1 MKARLP
7 QGYGGGGA
15 ANIQQLARQAQKI
28 QEEMDAASAELDQ
41 KLYTA
46 TSGGDAVKATV
57 SGSLEVQSIEIKP
70 EVVDPEDVEM
80 LADLVRAAVNEA
92 LRAASEEKA
101 EKMEKISGGFGMFV
115 TQGFFELFEVLLS
128 YFSNTL
134 SFVRV
139 GASQ

>member
-28 QEEMDAASAELDQ
+28 QEEMDAASAELDK

-57 SGSLEVQSIEIKP
+57 TGSLEVQSIEIKP

-80 LADLVRAAVNEA
+80 LEDVILLALNDA
-92 LRAASEEKA
+92 LRQVDEKT
-101 EKMEKISGGFGMFV
+101 ESTMGQFTKGMNIP
-115 TQGFFELFEVLLS
+115 GLF
-128 YFSNTL
+128 
-134 SFVRV
+134 
-139 GASQ
+139 